1 MILLL
6 QFLLAHL
13 IGDFLFQ
20 PGKWVRSKFAKKGKS
35 PYLYLHIAVHFVL
48 LLMITGGFE
57 YWLQALVIVV
67 IHGFIDLAK
76 LTFQKDKSSQL
87 WFFSDQAAHL
97 LTILLVWYFFNQ
109 PEIVLPELSFA
120 FWVIVTSA
128 VLLTKPAAFAITEL
142 MSPWSKML
150 KEVNDDALPDAGHY
164 IGILERLL
172 SFAFI
177 AIGQWP
183 AIGFLLAAKSI
194 FRFGDLT
201 RAKDRRLTEYILIG
215 TLLSFGMAIA
225 VGLMCSALGVF

>member
-1 MILLL
+1 MTLLL

-20 PGKWVRSKFAKKGKS
+20 PGKWVRSKFAKKGMS
-35 PYLYLHIAVHFVL
+35 PYLYLHVLIHFVL
-48 LLMITGGFE
+48 LLIVTGGFE
-57 YWLQALVIVV
+57 YWLQALVIAVV
-67 IHGFIDLAK
+67 HLFIDLAK
-76 LTFQKDKSSQL
+76 LTFQKDTSSQL

-97 LTILLVWYFFNQ
+97 VTILAVWYFFNQ
-109 PEIVLPELSFA
+109 PEITLPALGLP
-120 FWVIVTSA
+120 FWIITTAA
-128 VLLTKPAAFAITEL
+128 VLLTKPAAFAISEL
-142 MSPWSKML
+142 MAPWSNML
-150 KEVNDDALPDAGHY
+150 KEVNEDALPDAGHY

-225 VGLMCSALGVF
+225 IGLACTYLGVF